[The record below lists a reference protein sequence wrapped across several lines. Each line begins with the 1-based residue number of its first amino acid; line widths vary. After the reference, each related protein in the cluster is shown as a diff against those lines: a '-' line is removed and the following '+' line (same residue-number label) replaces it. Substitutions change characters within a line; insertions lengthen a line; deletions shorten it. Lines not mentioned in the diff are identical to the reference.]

1 MGKKLQAGSDF
12 KFMKTQIIPGGFQK
26 WKLSTASFIILDVY
40 FMPKILKAA
49 PLPFPLPYPR
59 CIYF

>member
-1 MGKKLQAGSDF
+1 
-12 KFMKTQIIPGGFQK
+12 MKTQIIPGGFQTRK
-26 WKLSTASFIILDVY
+26 MNTASFIILDDY